1 MAIRLE
7 IQVRQ
12 EYNSHAMKKL
22 KSFWAWLR
30 KDKKRLIGAVILV
43 FVLIFG
49 ISRQIS
55 VSKNKVTYQTKA
67 ASKGTVIS
75 LVSASGQI
83 LVSNLMNVDSQAS
96 GVVKTVYVKDGQK
109 VYAGQAIASV
119 TLDSEGALANAKG
132 WATLQGAQNSYR
144 STQASVANVLDQV
157 KGHSSDETFVQ
168 KETRTKAEVANDNA
182 YVGLA
187 AAALSYRLT
196 SPVITAPIT
205 GTIDNIT
212 IVPGMLLTNSSTTS
226 TSNRVAVVTR
236 VGTPLATF
244 NVSEVDVNR
253 VKQGQKATITLDS
266 ISGKTFTGKVLS
278 VDKVGT
284 VASGVTNYPVI
295 ISLDTAAPEI
305 LPNMAAT
312 ANIIIESKS
321 DVIVVPSDSV
331 QTSGDGTTT
340 IRILKNGAPVEVPV
354 ELGLSSDTQT
364 EITSGLSVGD
374 MVITG
379 QTTGNPTTT
388 TGTSPFSTF
397 RVGSG
402 AGGGRTGGAGR

>member
-1 MAIRLE
+1 
-7 IQVRQ
+7 
-12 EYNSHAMKKL
+12 MKKL
-22 KSFWAWLR
+22 KGFWAWLR
-30 KDKKRLIGAVILV
+30 KDKKRLIGAVIFV

-49 ISRQIS
+49 ISRQVS
-55 VSKNKVTYQTKA
+55 VSKNKVTYQTKT

-75 LVSASGQI
+75 SVSASGQI
-83 LVSNLMNVDSQAS
+83 LASNLMNVDSQAS
-96 GVVKTVYVKDGQK
+96 GVVKAVYVKDGQK
-109 VYAGQAIASV
+109 VNAGQAIASV
-119 TLDSEGALANAKG
+119 TLDSEGALGSAKA

-157 KGHSSDETFVQ
+157 KGHSSDETFAQ

-196 SPVITAPIT
+196 SSVITAPMT

-212 IVPGMLLTNSSTTS
+212 VVPGMILAGSTTS
-226 TSNRVAVVTR
+226 SSNRVAVVTSK
-236 VGTPLATF
+236 GTPLTTF

-253 VKQGQKATITLDS
+253 IKQGQKATITLDS

-295 ISLDTAAPEI
+295 ISLDTSAPEI

-312 ANIIIESKS
+312 ADITIESK
-321 DVIVVPSDSV
+321 DNVLLVPSDAI
-331 QTSGDGTTT
+331 QTRGESNFV
-340 IRILKNGAPVEVPV
+340 RVLKNGKSTEVQV

-364 EITSGLSVGD
+364 EVTSGLSEGE
-374 MVITG
+374 MVVTG
-379 QTTGNPTTT
+379 STIGKAATTGS
-388 TGTSPFSTF
+388 TSPFSTF
-397 RVGSG
+397 RVGGTG
-402 AGGGRTGGAGR
+402 AGGGVKTGGAGR

>member
-1 MAIRLE
+1 
-7 IQVRQ
+7 
-12 EYNSHAMKKL
+12 
-22 KSFWAWLR
+22 
-30 KDKKRLIGAVILV
+30 
-43 FVLIFG
+43 
-49 ISRQIS
+49 
-55 VSKNKVTYQTKA
+55 
-67 ASKGTVIS
+67 
-75 LVSASGQI
+75 
-83 LVSNLMNVDSQAS
+83 MNVDSQVS

-212 IVPGMLLTNSSTTS
+212 IVPGMLLTNNSTTS
-226 TSNRVAVVTR
+226 ASNRVAVVTR